1 MIKYGHPNDGID
13 EVLVPHIFYEGSQGL
28 EYTRDPTNLLGVWCI
43 FVILSEDHTH
53 LTDIFRWSVTIADQM
68 TRRIFLL
75 L

>member
-1 MIKYGHPNDGID
+1 MKVVKALSTHVILQIG
-13 EVLVPHIFYEGSQGL
+13 
-28 EYTRDPTNLLGVWCI
+28 I
-43 FVILSEDHTH
+43 FVILSEDHTQ